1 MIGQDL
7 FEVLYIILDKKKVT
21 AVELASHFAVSTRT
35 IYRWVEQL
43 CVAGIPLYMTKGRG
57 GGISVSDGFVLDQAL
72 FSDKEKKQ
80 VLYALDSLQTAQR
93 FSGKTDDGDFE
104 KARTKLKSV
113 FKTDTAEWIEID
125 FSSWNNCEQSAKTF
139 ELIKTAILE
148 RHPVLFDYF
157 GSNGQMSTR
166 VVEPWR
172 LVFKEQAWYMLGYC
186 LLRHDER
193 FFKMSRIR
201 NISMKKESCIM
212 PFKKGR
218 VFDGEGPSIE
228 KYLTIKARVES
239 TLYFRVLDEFPG
251 DVMEK
256 QKDGSIIVT
265 FRLPDENWI
274 YSYLLSFGEHMEVLE
289 PECVRQKIQESLI
302 KAAGKYLHTK

>member
-104 KARTKLKSV
+104 KA
-113 FKTDTAEWIEID
+113 
-125 FSSWNNCEQSAKTF
+125 
-139 ELIKTAILE
+139 
-148 RHPVLFDYF
+148 
-157 GSNGQMSTR
+157 
-166 VVEPWR
+166 
-172 LVFKEQAWYMLGYC
+172 
-186 LLRHDER
+186 
-193 FFKMSRIR
+193 
-201 NISMKKESCIM
+201 
-212 PFKKGR
+212 
-218 VFDGEGPSIE
+218 
-228 KYLTIKARVES
+228 
-239 TLYFRVLDEFPG
+239 
-251 DVMEK
+251 
-256 QKDGSIIVT
+256 
-265 FRLPDENWI
+265 
-274 YSYLLSFGEHMEVLE
+274 
-289 PECVRQKIQESLI
+289 
-302 KAAGKYLHTK
+302 

>member
-1 MIGQDL
+1 MIAQDL

-21 AVELASHFAVSTRT
+21 AAELSKHFRVSTRT
-35 IYRWVEQL
+35 IYRWIEQL
-43 CVAGIPLYMTKGRG
+43 CIAGIPLYMTKGRG

-72 FSDKEKKQ
+72 FSDKEKKH
-80 VLYALDSLQTAQR
+80 VLYALDSLQTAQS
-93 FSGKTDDGDFE
+93 FTGKRKDTDLE

-113 FKTDTAEWIEID
+113 FKTDTAEWIEVD

-172 LVFKEQAWYMLGYC
+172 LVFKEQAWYMFGYC

-201 NISMKKESCIM
+201 NISVKNTSCII
-212 PFKKGR
+212 PFKTGR

-239 TLYFRVLDEFPG
+239 TLYFRVLDEFSE
-251 DVMEK
+251 DEMEK
-256 QKDGSIIVT
+256 QKDGSILVT

-274 YSYLLSFGEHMEVLE
+274 CSYLLSFGEHMEVLE

-302 KAAGKYLHTK
+302 KAAGKYQQR

>member
-1 MIGQDL
+1 MIAQDL
-7 FEVLYIILDKKKVT
+7 FEVLFIILEKKKIT
-21 AVELASHFAVSTRT
+21 ASELASRFGVSTRT

-72 FSDKEKKQ
+72 FSDKEKKH
-80 VLYALDSLQTAQR
+80 VLYALDSLQSAQR
-93 FSGKTDDGDFE
+93 FSGKSEDADFE
-104 KARTKLKSV
+104 KVKAKLKSV

-139 ELIKTAILE
+139 DLIKTAILE

-166 VVEPWR
+166 TVEPWR
-172 LVFKEQAWYMLGYC
+172 LVFKEQAWYMFGYC

-201 NISMKKESCIM
+201 NISMKNTSCII
-212 PFKKGR
+212 PFKTGR
-218 VFDGEGPSIE
+218 VFDGEGPSVENYI
-228 KYLTIKARVES
+228 TIKARIES
-239 TLYFRVLDEFPG
+239 SLYFRVLDEFPG
-251 DVMEK
+251 DVTEK

-265 FRLPDENWI
+265 FRLPDEEWI
-274 YSYLLSFGEHMEVLE
+274 YSYLLSFGEHLEVLE
-289 PECVRQKIQESLI
+289 PECIRQRIQETLL
-302 KAAGKYLHTK
+302 KAAGKYQQR